1 MTVLRTRMIEKLRL
15 KNYSVRTE
23 QAYVAAVAHFAR
35 HFGRSPDELGPD
47 EIRQWQLYLQN
58 EKKASWSYFNQAM
71 SALRFFY
78 REILGRD
85 ELIPRLSYMRRERRL
100 PVVPSISEVGA
111 FLDAIDNPE
120 YRMVLTVVYGC
131 GLRLLEATRI
141 EVRDIDSKRMLVHV
155 RQGKGKKDRYVTLSP
170 VLLEMLRSY
179 WRQSR
184 PKRLLFPAPDDPNKP
199 LNPTTLQKH
208 CQKVCLRGGM
218 KKRITPRTL
227 RHAFATHLLE
237 GGANIRVVQTLL
249 GHSSVH
255 TTEIYTHVS
264 DEAIRNVVSP
274 LDRVPLLRR

>member
-111 FLDAIDNPE
+111 FLDAIENPE
-120 YRMVLTVVYGC
+120 YRMVLTVVYAC

-170 VLLEMLRSY
+170 LLLEMLRSY

>member
-1 MTVLRTRMIEKLRL
+1 MTELRNRMIEKLRL
-15 KNYSVRTE
+15 KNYSLRTQ

-35 HFGRSPDELGPD
+35 HFGRSPDELGA
-47 EIRQWQLYLQN
+47 EQIRQWQVYLQG

-85 ELIPRLSYMRRERRL
+85 ELIPRLSFMRRERRL
-100 PVVPSISEVGA
+100 PVIPSIDEVGA
-111 FLDAIDNPE
+111 FLEAIGNE
-120 YRMVLTVVYGC
+120 RYRMILTVIYAC
-131 GLRLLEATRI
+131 GLRLLEATHI
-141 EVRDIDSKRMLVHV
+141 EVRDIDSQRMLIHV

-170 VLLEMLRSY
+170 LLLEMLRAY
-179 WRQSR
+179 WRQYR

-208 CQKVCLRGGM
+208 CQNVCLRAGI
-218 KKRITPRTL
+218 KKKVTPRTL

-249 GHSSVH
+249 GHGSVH

-274 LDRVPLLRR
+274 LDRLPRRR

>member
-58 EKKASWSYFNQAM
+58 EKQASWSYFNQAM

-170 VLLEMLRSY
+170 LLLEMLRSY

-199 LNPTTLQKH
+199 LNPTTIQKH

-274 LDRVPLLRR
+274 LDRVPLHR